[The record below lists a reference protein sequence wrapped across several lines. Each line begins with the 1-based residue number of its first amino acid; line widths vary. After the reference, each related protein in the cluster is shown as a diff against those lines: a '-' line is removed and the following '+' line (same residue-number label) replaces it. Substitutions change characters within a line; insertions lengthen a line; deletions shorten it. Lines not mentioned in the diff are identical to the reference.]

1 MAHKEFPLEP
11 STLEI
16 IDGAMLKWINE
27 SIDVNSNTNKG
38 WKKVPVIW
46 VSAERAH
53 QLKRDRDLRDNL
65 GAVILPVI
73 TLERVTMTKDARRAP
88 FGNLF
93 PENDAKGGSYVIKL
107 HESNKTKQQTFKMLN
122 QTMILNKKTFQLRIR
137 NKPNVLFQ
145 EDLA

>member
-1 MAHKEFPLEP
+1 MVHKEFPLEP

-73 TLERVTMTKDARRAP
+73 TLCA
-88 FGNLF
+88 
-93 PENDAKGGSYVIKL
+93 
-107 HESNKTKQQTFKMLN
+107 
-122 QTMILNKKTFQLRIR
+122 
-137 NKPNVLFQ
+137 
-145 EDLA
+145 